1 MRMNYRKVEL
11 SDYQEISKKKTI
23 INCEEMQYFQDEDE
37 LSEADDEEDEDDDE
51 GEERK
56 VGSAS
61 TGGGGKLASKNPKS
75 ASTQLQTVK
84 TNKGGTTNSIGEESK
99 GEPVVAAE
107 EQLPIVREVLSEYES
122 QGRASLNRKVQ
133 MLNVHDIGQEMEVKI

>member
-1 MRMNYRKVEL
+1 MNYRKVEL

-23 INCEEMQYFQDEDE
+23 INCEEMQYFQEDE

-61 TGGGGKLASKNPKS
+61 TGGGGKLAKPSKNPKS
-75 ASTQLQTVK
+75 AST
-84 TNKGGTTNSIGEESK
+84 
-99 GEPVVAAE
+99 
-107 EQLPIVREVLSEYES
+107 
-122 QGRASLNRKVQ
+122 
-133 MLNVHDIGQEMEVKI
+133 

>member
-23 INCEEMQYFQDEDE
+23 INCEEMQYFQEDE
-37 LSEADDEEDEDDDE
+37 LSEADDEEDEDDDD

-61 TGGGGKLASKNPKS
+61 TGGGGKLVKPSKNPKS
-75 ASTQLQTVK
+75 ASTQLQTAK
-84 TNKGGTTNSIGEESK
+84 TNKGGTDSIGEESK
-99 GEPVVAAE
+99 GEPVVAVE
-107 EQLPIVREVLSEYES
+107 E
-122 QGRASLNRKVQ
+122 
-133 MLNVHDIGQEMEVKI
+133 